1 MKTTRMRMTKEAAR
15 IIHEYRDGRGH
26 KSNSDAVHGL
36 ISDLDAA
43 NCNKVFMSKQIAEL
57 EAESER
63 LKHSKACLQSNLAMK
78 LEKLDQKDA
87 HIKRINAE
95 LSRGR
100 YLCDELQKYVRRLK
114 KENYSLAEEIYNKP
128 SSKPSL
134 LWRILAFIGC
144 WSPLFIYA
152 AFEAGSK
159 YQ

>member
-15 IIHEYRDGRGH
+15 LIHEYRDGHGH

-43 NCNKVFMSKQIAEL
+43 NCNEVFMSKQIAEL
-57 EAESER
+57 EVEKAR
-63 LKHSKACLQSNLAMK
+63 LDIGYRTLKSQTSTMA
-78 LEKLDQKDA
+78 EKLKQKEA

-100 YLCDELQKYVRRLK
+100 HLCGELQSYIKRLK
-114 KENYSLAEEIYNKP
+114 GENYLLAEGLHTKP

-134 LWRILAFIGC
+134 LWRILAFMGC

-152 AFEAGSK
+152 AFEAGSALS
-159 YQ
+159 